1 MLYLQSIC
9 SLGVPFIF
17 ESPIIHSLILRFPS
31 FSSLKTLNTETK
43 NFMITLFY
51 FLITSIL
58 NKTKNSVI
66 VLLRE
71 ENVIWLEIQESF
83 LRNPR

>member
-1 MLYLQSIC
+1 MIIYFKLCGELLLYLQSIC

-43 NFMITLFY
+43 N
-51 FLITSIL
+51 
-58 NKTKNSVI
+58 
-66 VLLRE
+66 
-71 ENVIWLEIQESF
+71 
-83 LRNPR
+83 